1 MEQNLVYTLQD
12 YYPDLSTQSLE
23 ALSKCTR
30 ILRVNKKTQLV
41 REGQYA
47 HYLYFVV
54 EGLARAYYLKDGR
67 DLSDWFAFEQE
78 FICPIQSFFYGTPS
92 PHYIETLEPSVLLEI
107 HRDDINQLS
116 DEYRDID
123 RLGKIIV
130 TQTMLTLQER
140 VTAYRFENAQQK
152 YQHLLKQ
159 RPSIELR
166 VPLIHIASYLGITIE
181 TLSRIRNAKRKI

>member
-1 MEQNLVYTLQD
+1 MEQNLVYTLRD
-12 YYPDLSTQSLE
+12 YYPDLSTKSLE

-30 ILRVNKKTQLV
+30 ILRVDKKTQLV

-47 HYLYFVV
+47 HHLYFVV

-67 DLSDWFAFEQE
+67 DLSDWFAFEKE
-78 FICPIQSFFYGTPS
+78 FICPIQSFFYGIPS
-92 PHYIETLEPSVLLEI
+92 PHYIETLESSVLLAI
-107 HRDDINQLS
+107 PRDQINLLS

-152 YQHLLKQ
+152 YQHLLEQ